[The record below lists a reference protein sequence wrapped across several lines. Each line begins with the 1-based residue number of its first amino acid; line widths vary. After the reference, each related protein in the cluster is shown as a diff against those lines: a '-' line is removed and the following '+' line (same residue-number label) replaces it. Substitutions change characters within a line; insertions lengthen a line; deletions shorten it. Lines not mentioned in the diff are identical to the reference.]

1 MKKILFLLSLTLCF
15 VSCLDSNP
23 SYPENLTTAKKLFAL
38 HGEENL
44 EEQLNLISKEFQGES
59 PFYNSEMMGYDEF
72 SKMLKGYHDA
82 FDNIKYT
89 ARTWLPGTDSLG
101 VFDGSVRTY
110 GEWTGMQVQTGKQL
124 NLKGYWYF
132 DFDDNGLLKA
142 QGDFFDA
149 GGMLDAV
156 YPKNL
161 VVVGIDVKS
170 GKMGDVMEIL
180 DSPGGLPATRAYD
193 GCVSLELT
201 VNKESNTIWIIG
213 NWESYDK
220 YNTYLKWR
228 QTEDTVIGEMVPY
241 LKGGENG
248 LKIIQ
253 PNTNYKSY

>member
-23 SYPENLTTAKKLFAL
+23 TYPENLATAKKFFAL

-44 EEQLNLISKEFQGES
+44 KDQLDLISKDIES
-59 PFYNSEMMGYDEF
+59 EPPFYGSKSIGYEVF
-72 SKMLKGYHDA
+72 TSMLKGYHDA
-82 FDNIKYT
+82 FDDIKYT
-89 ARTWLPGTDSLG
+89 PQVWLPGTDSLG
-101 VFDGSVRTY
+101 VLNGSVRTY
-110 GEWTGMQVQTGKQL
+110 GKWTGVQTKTGKQL
-124 NLKGYWYF
+124 DLKGYWYF
-132 DFDDNGLLKA
+132 GFDDNGLINA

-170 GKMGDVMEIL
+170 GHMDKVMEIL
-180 DSPGGLPATRAYD
+180 ESKGGLPTTRAYD
-193 GCVSLELT
+193 GCISLELT
-201 VNKESNTIWIIG
+201 INEDSNTIWIIG

-220 YNTYLKWR
+220 YNAYLKWR
-228 QTEDTVIGEMVPY
+228 QTEDTVIGKMVPY
-241 LKGGENG
+241 LKGGEKG

-253 PNTNYKSY
+253 PNSNYRSY

>member
-23 SYPENLTTAKKLFAL
+23 SYPENLATAKKLFAL

-82 FDNIKYT
+82 FENIKYN

-110 GEWTGMQVQTGKQL
+110 GEWTGVQAQTGKQL

-132 DFDDNGLLKA
+132 DFDDNGLINA

-161 VVVGIDVKS
+161 VIVGLDVKS
-170 GKMGDVMEIL
+170 GQIDKVMEIL
-180 DSPGGLPATRAYD
+180 NSKGGLPTTRTYD
-193 GCVSLELT
+193 GCISLELT
-201 VNKESNTIWIIG
+201 INKESNTIWIIG
-213 NWESYDK
+213 NWESFDK
-220 YNTYLKWR
+220 YNAYLKWR
-228 QTEDTVIGEMVPY
+228 QTEDTVIGKMVPY
-241 LKGGENG
+241 LKGGEKG

-253 PNTNYKSY
+253 PNANYKSY